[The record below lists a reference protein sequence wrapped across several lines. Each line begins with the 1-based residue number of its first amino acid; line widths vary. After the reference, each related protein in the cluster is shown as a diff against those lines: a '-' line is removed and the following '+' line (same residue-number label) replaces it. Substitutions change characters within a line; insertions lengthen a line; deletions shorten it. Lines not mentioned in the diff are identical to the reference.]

1 MKLNRF
7 NKINNRQ
14 AEFILL
20 GIIILSAIIIVIE
33 PFLLFYVIITDIILF
48 LLLAIFIKESLFLQF
63 FLIISSVQLFYLRE
77 TIDIEINKSRYYNT
91 FQPMMKYNCLA
102 GFSLIEGQ
110 IDKSVYCKS
119 LGISQKDSIALAT
132 FIKNDKL
139 INHLKDMGCYE
150 TSINHNDFQLW
161 FNEDVVGIKKNKD
174 NSIVYETSNLE

>member
-33 PFLLFYVIITDIILF
+33 PFLLSYVIITDIILF
-48 LLLAIFIKESLFLQF
+48 LLLAIFIKDSLFLEF

-77 TIDIEINKSRYYNT
+77 TIDIEINKSRYYNA
-91 FQPMMKYNCLA
+91 FQPMMKYDCLA
-102 GFSLIEGQ
+102 GFNLIERK
-110 IDKSVYCKS
+110 IDKSVFCKS
-119 LGISQKDSIALAT
+119 MGLSQKDSIALAT

-150 TSINHNDFQLW
+150 ISINHNDFQLW
-161 FNEDVVGIKKNKD
+161 FNDDVVCIKKNKD

>member
-33 PFLLFYVIITDIILF
+33 PFLLSYVIITDIILF
-48 LLLAIFIKESLFLQF
+48 LLLAVFIKDSLFLEF

-77 TIDIEINKSRYYNT
+77 TIDIEINKSRYYNA
-91 FQPMMKYNCLA
+91 FQPMMKYDCLA
-102 GFSLIEGQ
+102 GFNLIERK

-119 LGISQKDSIALAT
+119 MGLSQKDSIALAT

-139 INHLKDMGCYE
+139 INHLKDMGCYKIE
-150 TSINHNDFQLW
+150 TGQNFIQFWYTD
-161 FNEDVVGIKKNKD
+161 DVIDIMKTKD
-174 NSIVYETSNLE
+174 NKIVYEVSLLE

>member
-33 PFLLFYVIITDIILF
+33 SFLLSYVIITDIILF
-48 LLLAIFIKESLFLQF
+48 LLLAIFIKDSLFLQF

-91 FQPMMKYNCLA
+91 FQPMMKYDCLA
-102 GFSLIEGQ
+102 GFDLINGS
-110 IDKSVYCKS
+110 IDQNVHCKT
-119 LGISQKDSIALAT
+119 LGLSQNDSTMLVA
-132 FIKNDKL
+132 FIKNDKT
-139 INHLKDMGCYE
+139 INHLKRIGCYKIE
-150 TSINHNDFQLW
+150 TGQNFIQFWYTD
-161 FNEDVVGIKKNKD
+161 DVIDIMKTKD
-174 NSIVYETSNLE
+174 NKIVYEVSLLE